1 VTRIA
6 VDGIDAAGKTT
17 LADQLAVLL
26 KAHRVCIDDFLR
38 PEEER
43 YARGVDSPEG
53 YYEDSFDYTAFRAAV
68 LQATGTVIADGV
80 FLQRPELD
88 DLWDLRIWVDVSF
101 EESLRRAVVRDAH
114 YMHDAR
120 GRYERR
126 YHPGQRLYLE
136 RVDPRSHADIVVA
149 S

>member
-17 LADQLAVLL
+17 LADQLGALL
-26 KAHRVCIDDFLR
+26 QATRVCIDDFLR
-38 PEEER
+38 PEDER

-53 YYEDSFDYTAFRAAV
+53 YYYDSFDHDAFRGAV
-68 LQATGTVIADGV
+68 LAAARPVVADGV

-88 DLWDLRIWVDVSF
+88 DLWDLRIWVDISF
-101 EESLRRAVVRDAH
+101 EESLRRAVIRDAH
-114 YMHDAR
+114 YMEDAR

-126 YHPGQRLYLE
+126 YHPGQRLYLAA
-136 RVDPRSHADIVVA
+136 VDPRTRADIVVQT
-149 S
+149 

>member
-17 LADQLAVLL
+17 LADQLGALL
-26 KAHRVCIDDFLR
+26 RAERVCIDDFLR
-38 PEEER
+38 PEDER
-43 YARGVDSPEG
+43 YARGVDSAEG
-53 YYEDSFDYTAFRAAV
+53 YYLDSFDHAAFRAAV
-68 LQATGTVIADGV
+68 LAPAGPVVADGV

-101 EESLRRAVVRDAH
+101 AESLRRAVIRDAH
-114 YMHDAR
+114 FMDDVRA
-120 GRYERR
+120 RYERR
-126 YHPGQRLYLE
+126 YHPGQRLYLTE
-136 RVDPRSHADIVVA
+136 VDPRSRADIVVA